1 MTVASE
7 IQATIAGAAD
17 RIGPSVVGLGRG
29 WHGGSGVVID
39 DGFVLTAAHNL
50 KGEETTVTFGDGRR
64 EAASVSGVDANRDLA
79 MLETDTGG
87 LPAVEWPAGE
97 AAVTIGTPVLAL
109 ANPGGRGL
117 RVTIGFVSASNRSF
131 RGGRGR
137 RVTGCIEHTAP
148 MPRGSSGSPIVDAGG
163 HLLGLNAIRLEGGL
177 IVAVPAEKKHVDALA
192 RGESVR
198 PPRLGVAVAPA
209 YVARRL
215 RRAVGLAEQDG
226 VLVRSVEDSG
236 PAARAGIEQGDLI
249 VAAAGE
255 PVDGV
260 DALYAALDRS
270 EPKGK
275 LELTTVRGTEER
287 HVTVSFNG
295 NSAAKEAYR

>member
-1 MTVASE
+1 MTLVSE
-7 IQATIAGAAD
+7 IQATIAGAAEE
-17 RIGPSVVGLGRG
+17 IGPSVAGRGRG
-29 WHGGSGVVID
+29 WHGGSGVVVY

-50 KGEETTVTFGDGRR
+50 KGEEATVTFGDGRR
-64 EAASVSGVDANRDLA
+64 AAARVSGVDANRDLA
-79 MLETDTGG
+79 VLETDTSG
-87 LPAVEWPAGE
+87 LPAVEWPASE
-97 AAVTIGTPVLAL
+97 TTTSVGTPVLAL

-117 RVTIGFVSASNRSF
+117 RVTVGFVSASNRSF

-148 MPRGSSGSPIVDAGG
+148 LPRGSSGSPVVDTDG

-177 IVAVPAEKKHVDALA
+177 IVAVPAERKHVEALA
-192 RGESVR
+192 RGDSVR
-198 PPRLGVAVAPA
+198 PPRLGVAVAPS

-215 RRAVGLAEQDG
+215 RRAVGLPEQDG

-255 PVDGV
+255 PVEGI
-260 DALYAALDRS
+260 DALYATLDRMA
-270 EPKGK
+270 PAGT

-287 HVTVSFNG
+287 QVTVSFNG
-295 NSAAKEAYR
+295 TRQEGER

>member
-1 MTVASE
+1 MTVVSE
-7 IQATIAGAAD
+7 IQATIAGAAEQ
-17 RIGPSVVGLGRG
+17 IGPSVAGLGRG
-29 WHGGSGVVID
+29 WHGGSGVVVE

-50 KGEETTVTFGDGRR
+50 KGEDTTVTFGDGRR
-64 EAASVSGVDANRDLA
+64 EDARVSGVDANRDLA
-79 MLETDTGG
+79 VLETDTAG
-87 LPAVEWPAGE
+87 LPAVEWPANG
-97 AAVTIGTPVLAL
+97 ATTSVGTPVLAL

-148 MPRGSSGSPIVDAGG
+148 LPRGSSGSPIVDATG

-198 PPRLGVAVAPA
+198 PPRLGVAVAPP

-215 RRAVGLAEQDG
+215 RRAVGLPEQDG
-226 VLVRSVEDSG
+226 VLVRSVEDAG

-255 PVDGV
+255 PVEGI
-260 DALYAALDRS
+260 DALYATLDRI
-270 EPKGK
+270 EPKGT

-287 HVTVSFNG
+287 QVTVSFNG
-295 NSAAKEAYR
+295 DGTRAESRQ

>member
-1 MTVASE
+1 
-7 IQATIAGAAD
+7 
-17 RIGPSVVGLGRG
+17 
-29 WHGGSGVVID
+29 VIVD

-64 EAASVSGVDANRDLA
+64 EAARVSGVDANRDLA
-79 MLETDTGG
+79 VLETNTGG

-97 AAVTIGTPVLAL
+97 AATSVGTPVLAL

-148 MPRGSSGSPIVDAGG
+148 LPRGSSGSPIVNVEG

-177 IVAVPAEKKHVDALA
+177 IVAVPAEKKHVEALA
-192 RGESVR
+192 RGQSVR

-215 RRAVGLAEQDG
+215 RRAVGLPEQDG

-236 PAARAGIEQGDLI
+236 PAALAGIEQGDLI

-255 PVDGV
+255 PVEGI
-260 DALYAALDRS
+260 DALYAILDRI
-270 EPKGK
+270 EPKGT
-275 LELTTVRGTEER
+275 LALVTVRGTEER

-295 NSAAKEAYR
+295 DGAREEYDG

>member
-1 MTVASE
+1 MTVVSE
-7 IQATIAGAAD
+7 IQATIAGAAE
-17 RIGPSVVGLGRG
+17 RIGPSVAGLGRG
-29 WHGGSGVVID
+29 WHGGSGIVTG

-64 EAASVSGVDANRDLA
+64 EAARVSGVDANRDLA
-79 MLETDTGG
+79 VLETDTGG
-87 LPAVEWPAGE
+87 LPAVEWRAGE
-97 AAVTIGTPVLAL
+97 AEPSMGAPVIAL

-117 RVTIGFVSASNRSF
+117 RVTIGFVSASKRSF

-137 RVTGCIEHTAP
+137 RITGCIEHTAP
-148 MPRGSSGSPIVDAGG
+148 LPRGSSGSPIVDLEG

-177 IVAVPAEKKHVDALA
+177 IVAVPAERKHVEALA

-215 RRAVGLAEQDG
+215 RRAVGLPEQDG

-249 VAAAGE
+249 TAAAGQ

-260 DALYAALDRS
+260 DALYATLDRV
-270 EPKGK
+270 EPQAT
-275 LELTTVRGTEER
+275 LELTTVRGTQER
-287 HVTVSFNG
+287 QVTVSFNG
-295 NSAAKEAYR
+295 DGTSEEAER

>member
-1 MTVASE
+1 MTVVSE
-7 IQATIAGAAD
+7 IQATIAGAAEQ
-17 RIGPSVVGLGRG
+17 IGPSVAGLGRG
-29 WHGGSGVVID
+29 WHGGSGVVVE

-50 KGEETTVTFGDGRR
+50 KGEDTTVTFGDGRR
-64 EAASVSGVDANRDLA
+64 EDARVSGVDANRDLA
-79 MLETDTGG
+79 VLETDTAG
-87 LPAVEWPAGE
+87 LPAVEWPANG
-97 AAVTIGTPVLAL
+97 ATTSVGTPVLAL

-148 MPRGSSGSPIVDAGG
+148 LPRGSSGSPIVDAKG

-198 PPRLGVAVAPA
+198 PPRLGVAVAPP

-215 RRAVGLAEQDG
+215 RRAVGLPEQDG
-226 VLVRSVEDSG
+226 VLVRSVEDAG

-255 PVDGV
+255 PVEGI
-260 DALYAALDRS
+260 DALYATLDRI
-270 EPKGK
+270 EPKGT

-287 HVTVSFNG
+287 QVTVSFNG
-295 NSAAKEAYR
+295 YGTRAESRK

>member
-1 MTVASE
+1 MTVVSE
-7 IQATIAGAAD
+7 IQATIAGAAEQ
-17 RIGPSVVGLGRG
+17 IGPSVAGLGRG
-29 WHGGSGVVID
+29 WHGGSGLVVD

-50 KGEETTVTFGDGRR
+50 KGDETTVTFGDGRR
-64 EAASVSGVDANRDLA
+64 AAARVSGVDANRDLA
-79 MLETDTGG
+79 VLETDTGG

-97 AAVTIGTPVLAL
+97 TATSVGTPVLAL

-137 RVTGCIEHTAP
+137 RITGCIEHTAAL
-148 MPRGSSGSPIVDAGG
+148 PRGSSGSPIVDADG

-177 IVAVPAEKKHVDALA
+177 IVAVPAEKKHVEALA

-209 YVARRL
+209 HVARRL
-215 RRAVGLAEQDG
+215 RRAVGLPEQNG

-236 PAARAGIEQGDLI
+236 PAARAGIVQGDLI

-255 PVDGV
+255 PVYGI
-260 DALYAALDRS
+260 DALYATLDGIG
-270 EPKGK
+270 PKGA

-287 HVTVSFNG
+287 QVTVSFNG
-295 NSAAKEAYR
+295 DVAREESV